1 MKRLCHDF
9 NFLIFWLHHYYWP
22 WNCKIWTNQRALGA
36 LLMCPLLVGDNNN
49 CQLDSRTGRSGWKW
63 CLIPTKSLP
72 KDVLSVLPNN
82 KLLWGGWFSVLPDQ
96 LSSRDTALES
106 QVPEFQQL
114 FAWFVMICIFRPV
127 VWTGAW
133 TCHLTISQILNKST
147 KSSKNQNK
155 PTQLPVTT
163 TCRKMQYCWKVNR
176 CGPRFLRAFFQ
187 VLIVIVFSMN
197 YVHNLE

>member
-72 KDVLSVLPNN
+72 KDVLSALPNN

-96 LSSRDTALES
+96 LSSRDTALE
-106 QVPEFQQL
+106 
-114 FAWFVMICIFRPV
+114 I
-127 VWTGAW
+127 
-133 TCHLTISQILNKST
+133 LTRLRGWENFPST
-147 KSSKNQNK
+147 SSSKLHAK
-155 PTQLPVTT
+155 VT
-163 TCRKMQYCWKVNR
+163 K
-176 CGPRFLRAFFQ
+176 Q
-187 VLIVIVFSMN
+187 VKI
-197 YVHNLE
+197 